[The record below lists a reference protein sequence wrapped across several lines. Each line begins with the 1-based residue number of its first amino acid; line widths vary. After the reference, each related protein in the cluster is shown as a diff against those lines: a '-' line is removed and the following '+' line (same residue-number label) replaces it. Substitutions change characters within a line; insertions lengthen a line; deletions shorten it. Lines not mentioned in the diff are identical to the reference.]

1 MKKLLGGYET
11 HRGKKV
17 QLFYSKRILY
27 SMIGITERTSC
38 RALGIFI
45 PGALLLLWHRS
56 VSTGL
61 LLQDGKAV
69 SLLVYSIFM
78 DTTNFCRYNCH
89 AVAYFYATFALFEA
103 IYEGGAM

>member
-1 MKKLLGGYET
+1 MKRIEE
-11 HRGKKV
+11 KKV
-17 QLFYSKRILY
+17 QLFYSKRMLY
-27 SMIGITERTSC
+27 SMVRMIERTSY

-56 VSTGL
+56 ASAGF

-69 SLLVYSIFM
+69 SQSVYSIFM
-78 DTTNFCRYNCH
+78 DPTNFCRYNCR
-89 AVAYFYATFALFEA
+89 AVAYFYATFALVEA